1 MRREKLFGFHFGHP
15 SWNAPGRSL
24 VSAGTWMWQ
33 CLALALKNPITCLFY
48 GKSRPQQPSEVCGP
62 LRTGEFGYFVFPFL
76 WCLTGNEEG
85 PWKEPW
91 TCCVQAGR
99 EALPCWC
106 PEVFSS
112 KDKKNGLGLLE
123 DGLAVPEMGQ
133 MHSLGADPV
142 TGGQRW
148 TLTEHQCTGQWGG
161 TAPWASSLLFR
172 GFWIDLWGQAHL
184 LHVCTPDP
192 GFLELSCVIQT
203 LSCCCSHVTAQ
214 IYRGPE
220 EPWGHT

>member
-24 VSAGTWMWQ
+24 VSAGAWMWQ
-33 CLALALKNPITCLFY
+33 CLALALKNPVSCLFY

-91 TCCVQAGR
+91 TRYVQAGR

-112 KDKKNGLGLLE
+112 KDKKNGSGLLE
-123 DGLAVPEMGQ
+123 DGLAVPRDGADALLGGQ
-133 MHSLGADPV
+133 IQWQEAKDGPSQSTSALGSGEEQHLGLLSTSLGAF
-142 TGGQRW
+142 G
-148 TLTEHQCTGQWGG
+148 
-161 TAPWASSLLFR
+161 
-172 GFWIDLWGQAHL
+172 
-184 LHVCTPDP
+184 
-192 GFLELSCVIQT
+192 
-203 LSCCCSHVTAQ
+203 
-214 IYRGPE
+214 
-220 EPWGHT
+220 